1 MAVDIKKT
9 IQNEFEDL
17 PEDFI
22 VTVLSPT
29 KQYSTLNIEILDYLI
44 NDRKMNGIYFTVNKP
59 YEILATILK
68 KNDIDIKK
76 LYFIDAISG
85 VIGKIKSDA
94 ENCIIVQNPSA
105 LTDLSICI
113 TEACTSKNPGFLILD
128 SVSTMLVYNNENATV
143 RFIHYLITELRK
155 CKVSGIILS
164 LEKDMEKKI
173 IDNIVTFCDKVIK
186 I

>member
-1 MAVDIKKT
+1 MEMRTVINK
-9 IQNEFEDL
+9 EFKDL
-17 PEDFI
+17 PEGFI
-22 VTVLSPT
+22 VSVLSST
-29 KQYSTLNIEILDYLI
+29 EQYSTLNIEILDYLI

-59 YEILATILK
+59 YETLVTILK
-68 KNDIDIKK
+68 KNEIDIKK

-85 VIGKIKSDA
+85 AVGKKKSDA
-94 ENCIIVQNPSA
+94 ENCVIVQNPSA

-128 SVSTMLVYNNENATV
+128 SLSTMLVYNNEDTTV

-164 LEKDMEKKI
+164 LEKDMEKKMLDSI
-173 IDNIVTFCDKVIK
+173 AQFCDKIIK
-186 I
+186 V